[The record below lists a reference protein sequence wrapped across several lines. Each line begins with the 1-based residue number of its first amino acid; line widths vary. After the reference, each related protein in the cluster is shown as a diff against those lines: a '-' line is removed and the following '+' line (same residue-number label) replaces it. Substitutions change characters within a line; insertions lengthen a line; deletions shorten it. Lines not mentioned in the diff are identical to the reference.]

1 MRRWL
6 VAVGAVGIVA
16 GAPAAD
22 PADLARRLGAPVP
35 AERDAAARALAAL
48 GPAARP
54 ALEAAARSSN
64 PEVVRRAAPLLAR
77 ARLAADSATRLR
89 VAPVRLTLHAVP
101 LRDAIEVLRA
111 RTGIDAKLDPAG
123 VADVTRR
130 VTCATADVPPWEVV
144 AAFARAAGLR
154 EVVDADVDVPVSPQL
169 RNRSY
174 YAPPPPVGAADV
186 PVRFADGAGAP
197 PAARTGAVRV
207 VALPP
212 TFPGGRIDGQRT
224 LYLDVTPLPGVRWEG
239 ATDVRLTRVVDDTG
253 RVGSR
258 GHDPAPPPPAVFL
271 FDVPAGG
278 PRLVAPLPPVEI
290 QPPTTRPNPRVVAV
304 PVRPGSVDARVLTV
318 LEGEVIGE
326 VAAEGEELAAVADV
340 AAGRSGVG
348 VGGRLTV
355 RDVGVHPGGVRLT
368 VELEA
373 PSPWERLRRR
383 QPDGPLW
390 PDVAAPV
397 GAGYAVR
404 AFDAA
409 GRELPPA
416 PCPAPRVCD
425 DGAVKSVAWV
435 LSYAEVPARLVAVG
449 PRVVP
454 VVVPFKLANVPLP

>member
-6 VAVGAVGIVA
+6 AAVGAVGIVA

-22 PADLARRLGAPVP
+22 PADLARRLGSAVPV
-35 AERDAAARALAAL
+35 ERDAAASALAAL

-54 ALEAAARSSN
+54 ALEAAARSSD
-64 PEVVRRAAPLLAR
+64 PEVVRRAAPLLVR
-77 ARLAADSATRLR
+77 ARLAADSAARLR
-89 VAPVRLTLHAVP
+89 VPPVRLTLHAVP
-101 LRDAIEVLRA
+101 LRDAIEVVRV
-111 RTGIDAKLDPAG
+111 RTGIEAKLDPAG
-123 VADVTRR
+123 VADVTRP
-130 VTCATADVPPWEVV
+130 VTCATADLPPWEAV

-154 EVVDADVDVPVSPQL
+154 ELIDADVDVPVPPQL

-186 PVRFADGAGAP
+186 PVRFADGAESP
-197 PAARTGAVRV
+197 PAARAGAVRV

-258 GHDPAPPPPAVFL
+258 GHDAAPVPPRIFA
-271 FDVPAGG
+271 FDVPAAGA
-278 PRLVAPLPPVEI
+278 LMAPLPPVEI
-290 QPPTTRPNPRVVAV
+290 LPPTTRPNPRVVAV
-304 PVRPGSVDARVLTV
+304 PVRPGSVDARALTV

-348 VGGRLTV
+348 AGGRLTV
-355 RDVGVHPGGVRLT
+355 RDIDTHPGGVRLT

-390 PDVAAPV
+390 PDVTAPV

-416 PCPAPRVCD
+416 SRPAPRVHD
-425 DGAVKSVAWV
+425 DGTVKSVAWE